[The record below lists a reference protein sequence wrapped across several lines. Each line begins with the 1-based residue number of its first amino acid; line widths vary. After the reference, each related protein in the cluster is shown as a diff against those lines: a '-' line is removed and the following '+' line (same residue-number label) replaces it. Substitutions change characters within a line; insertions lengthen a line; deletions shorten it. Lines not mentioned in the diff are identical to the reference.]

1 MDSRQG
7 FVLYVEGPRDRGI
20 LRAWA
25 YRLLPKQARS
35 LFEGAVIL
43 GGRRPQRAVD
53 HFQLS
58 GAWGGLCVLDGDDA
72 DAPLPVT
79 SDALGFFTWSRR
91 HIESYLLV
99 PEAIARSLGL
109 RLDDRRLQHFF
120 DTHVPAPGD
129 AEAWRRLDAKRLL
142 GERGAFSQTVG
153 RSLPLARVARA
164 TRLDELHGDVRSL
177 FERLEGELAPRR
189 PSRSPDP

>member
-1 MDSRQG
+1 M
-7 FVLYVEGPRDRGI
+7 
-20 LRAWA
+20 
-25 YRLLPKQARS
+25 
-35 LFEGAVIL
+35 
-43 GGRRPQRAVD
+43 
-53 HFQLS
+53 
-58 GAWGGLCVLDGDDA
+58 LDGDDA

-109 RLDDRRLQHFF
+109 RVDDRRLQHFF

-153 RSLPLARVARA
+153 RSLPLARDA
-164 TRLDELHGDVRSL
+164 
-177 FERLEGELAPRR
+177 LAPATTGTRR
-189 PSRSPDP
+189 RAIIAQCDHQTACFRWTQTHRLCLVCFLQFLCH